1 MRSLMLHV
9 GHDEGFDS
17 RLQVAL
23 DIARRFEAHLTLVQP
38 CLAQDFVAFDM
49 AGGAHFVAQAYQA
62 AEEARAEV
70 KLKVEAN
77 LTNEGINWDW
87 QMIDGASKS
96 AILAEASRLAD
107 LAIVSLDTVR
117 QGAAQPGRSLVGDL
131 TITSR
136 TPVLAVPH
144 GQRGFGFGTAMIA
157 YDGGPEASFAI
168 RAALPLLAACA
179 HVKIAEVGIGKDEL
193 PMTDAAD
200 YLARH
205 GIEARIEPFEKG
217 MKSVEERLV
226 GAAEDFQ
233 ADLLVMG
240 AYGHSRW
247 REALFGGVTH
257 YVMAEIGI
265 PVLLAH

>member
-1 MRSLMLHV
+1 MKSLILHV
-9 GHDEGFDS
+9 DHDDGFES

-23 DIARRFEAHLTLVQP
+23 DIARRFEAHLTLAQP
-38 CLAQDFVAFDM
+38 WLPQDFVAFDM

-70 KLKVEAN
+70 KQRVEAD
-77 LTNEGINWDW
+77 LSNESINWDW

-96 AILAEASRLAD
+96 SILAEASRLAD
-107 LAIVSLDTVR
+107 LAIVSLDTMR
-117 QGAAQPGRSLVGDL
+117 QGSRQPGRSLVGDL
-131 TITSR
+131 AIMSR

-144 GQRGFGFGTAMIA
+144 GQHSFGFGTAMIA

-168 RAALPLLAACA
+168 RSALPVLRACE

-193 PMTDAAD
+193 PMTDAAE
-200 YLARH
+200 YLAYH
-205 GIEARIEPFEKG
+205 GIEARIETFEKG
-217 MKSVEERLV
+217 TKTIEERLV
-226 GAAEDFQ
+226 GAARDIQ

-257 YVMAEIGI
+257 YVMAAIGI

>member
-1 MRSLMLHV
+1 MLHV
-9 GHDEGFDS
+9 GHDDRFDS
-17 RLQVAL
+17 RFQVAL
-23 DIARRFEAHLTLVQP
+23 DLTRRFEAHLTLVQP
-38 CLAQDFVAFDM
+38 ALAQDFVAFDM
-49 AGGAHFVAQAYQA
+49 AGGAHFVAQAYEN
-62 AEEARAEV
+62 AEKDRTETRQRIEAD
-70 KLKVEAN
+70 

-87 QMIDGASKS
+87 QTIDGASKS
-96 AILAEASRLAD
+96 AILAEGSRLTD
-107 LAIVSLDTVR
+107 LAIVSLDPVR

-131 TITSR
+131 AMTSR

-168 RAALPLLAACA
+168 RTALPILSACA

-217 MKSVEERLV
+217 SKTVEERLV
-226 GAAEDFQ
+226 GAAHDMK

-257 YVMAEIGI
+257 YVMAEIGV